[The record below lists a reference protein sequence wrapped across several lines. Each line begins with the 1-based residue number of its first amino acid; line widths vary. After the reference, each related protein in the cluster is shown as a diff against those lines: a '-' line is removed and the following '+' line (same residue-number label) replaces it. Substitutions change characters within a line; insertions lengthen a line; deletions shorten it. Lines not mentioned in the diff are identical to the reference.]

1 MRFKIEQFIN
11 KYRIKDARQMLSNPG
26 NNNLTIEFIA
36 FSVGFESKSSFN
48 NAFKNYTGITPSFYI
63 KSLN

>member
-1 MRFKIEQFIN
+1 
-11 KYRIKDARQMLSNPG
+11 MLSNPG